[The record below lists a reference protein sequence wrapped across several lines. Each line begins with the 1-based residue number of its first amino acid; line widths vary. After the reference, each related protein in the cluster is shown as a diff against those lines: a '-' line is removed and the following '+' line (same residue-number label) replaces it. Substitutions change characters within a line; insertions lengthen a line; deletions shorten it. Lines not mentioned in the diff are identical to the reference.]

1 MYPGRS
7 VVSQLLDLIHRKS
20 LDRLVDNYDVD
31 SRGRYLGCRQQLN
44 CMAFAQLTWRDG
56 LRDIA
61 GCLNA
66 RPEACYHLG
75 FLEPIAKSTL
85 ADANE

>member
-1 MYPGRS
+1 
-7 VVSQLLDLIHRKS
+7 
-20 LDRLVDNYDVD
+20 
-31 SRGRYLGCRQQLN
+31 
-44 CMAFAQLTWRDG
+44 LTWRDG